1 MLSLLSFYALMK
13 VFRVHT
19 GTYVNGIG
27 TKCKLVKKYK
37 KICRYVVF
45 IKYLL
50 PESSKLFAGYSSRDQ
65 RINLLRVVCILSYI
79 NVSEI
84 NA

>member
-1 MLSLLSFYALMK
+1 MK

-27 TKCKLVKKYK
+27 TKCKLVKK
-37 KICRYVVF
+37 KIKIYIVC